1 MEDEIKVTNTAYT
14 WTNELEGGYGTIIKD
29 GYRQEFF
36 TQPDIVG
43 VAPIENL
50 RYEPEEGVYILN
62 GLEMIAEERALVAAY
77 LLTLS
82 TSYLVNLEV
91 IGTRRLREYDVY
103 FAAVKMSDWYAV
115 REIETGVPIPDI
127 VKQRRAY
134 ARVKLGELPPLQAKV
149 DFVNPAVSDETFF
162 TELLAVETQRLKIT
176 DPDVKFASGIGL

>member
-1 MEDEIKVTNTAYT
+1 MEDDIKVTTTAYT
-14 WTNELEGGYGTIIKD
+14 WTSEIKD
-29 GYRQEFF
+29 GYGTLIKDGYEVEFF

-50 RYEPEEGVYILN
+50 RYEPEVGVYILN
-62 GLEMIAEERALVAAY
+62 GLEMSAEERALVAAY

-82 TSYLVNLEV
+82 PFYASEFEK
-91 IGTRRLREYDVY
+91 IGTAELRDYDIY

-134 ARVKLGELPPLQAKV
+134 ARVKLGALPPLQAKV
-149 DFVNPAVSDETFF
+149 DFLNPAISDEEFF
-162 TELLAVETQRLKIT
+162 NAHLAIEGPRLKVESS
-176 DPDVKFASGIGL
+176 DVKFASGIGL